1 MEEGGRREAVLRAY
15 DGLRLTHP
23 ELPNQ
28 LRDFQVAFASFW
40 RSLWL
45 VTIYD
50 FAGRHFMQSAGQ
62 GGGGAH
68 DVCPPHWL
76 RKKPTDAIRNDR
88 CSFLV
93 YLCQKVEP
101 DDLVRRRYDMR
112 ALTTF
117 CLTLQAQQS
126 SSWCPSTPSSLNWF

>member
-28 LRDFQVAFASFW
+28 LRDFQIAFASFW

-76 RKKPTDAIRNDR
+76 RKKPTDAP
-88 CSFLV
+88 SWFT
-93 YLCQKVEP
+93 YA
-101 DDLVRRRYDMR
+101 RR
-112 ALTTF
+112 
-117 CLTLQAQQS
+117 
-126 SSWCPSTPSSLNWF
+126 

>member
-1 MEEGGRREAVLRAY
+1 MEFVMEEGGRREAVLRAY

-40 RSLWL
+40 RSLC

-50 FAGRHFMQSAGQ
+50 FAGQHFMQSAGQ

-76 RKKPTDAIRNDR
+76 RKKPTNAP
-88 CSFLV
+88 SWFT
-93 YLCQKVEP
+93 YA
-101 DDLVRRRYDMR
+101 RR
-112 ALTTF
+112 
-117 CLTLQAQQS
+117 
-126 SSWCPSTPSSLNWF
+126 